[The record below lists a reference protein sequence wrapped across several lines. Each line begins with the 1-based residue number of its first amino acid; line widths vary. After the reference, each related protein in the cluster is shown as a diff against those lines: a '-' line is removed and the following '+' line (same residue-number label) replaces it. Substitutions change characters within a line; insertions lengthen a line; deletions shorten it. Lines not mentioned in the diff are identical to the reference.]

1 MRLYTVKIGGEE
13 KIAVGYKGEEGLY
26 LQESFG
32 LSFKDMNDLIE
43 TASDSQLELLGRRPG
58 GLAAVSMK
66 EVEILAP
73 IPRPRQ
79 DVICLG
85 VNYADHAEESAKFD
99 AGTIIK
105 ERKYTVYFSKRVNE
119 SVPQGGN
126 IPMYEGIVDSL
137 DYEVELAV
145 IIRRDAKGISAQSAR
160 QYIFGYTIVNDV
172 SARNV
177 QTRHSQWYLGK
188 SLDGF
193 MPMGPCIV
201 TADEVGDAS
210 NLDLRCYVNGE
221 LRQNSNTKM
230 LVKKIPEIVEE
241 LSAGMT
247 LKAASII
254 ATGTPAGV
262 GFSFSP
268 PKYLKEGDQIECR
281 IQNIGSLF
289 NRVVK

>member
-43 TASDSQLELLGRRPG
+43 TASDSQLELLGRRPD

-99 AGTIIK
+99 AGTIK
-105 ERKYTVYFSKRVNE
+105 NERKYTVYFSKRVNE
-119 SVPQGGN
+119 SVPQWGN